1 MNNIR
6 IVKLNNVVSSWRIF
20 YDPFE
25 SEVSQDN
32 QFVEMRRAIVPLD
45 SDLSPWLLRIGL
57 DRAKILEYRLTTM
70 DIQSALKSYYN
81 DKFDVMVN
89 DPNDTEIV
97 IRIRIKTFDT
107 ESDMLSDLKAAKEVL
122 LNDFVVKGVK
132 NIVYASL
139 DSKEEFTTFNHLTQE
154 FEVFEERFIST
165 EGSNLMEIMGMDGV
179 DSSQVMTNN
188 IMEVYETLGI
198 EAARKLMHAE
208 ILNVLGSI
216 YVNHRHIS
224 LLIDTMT
231 NNGTIIS
238 TTRHGVN
245 KTDANVL
252 AKSSFEEN
260 VAQLTNAALFSTIDN
275 MKGVSANVMLG
286 QITPM
291 GTGMTN
297 IYMGTEAAPQECVI
311 VDNNVIMNKNG
322 KENKQTNADVLQM
335 LQNTNDMDFD
345 I

>member
-1 MNNIR
+1 
-6 IVKLNNVVSSWRIF
+6 
-20 YDPFE
+20 
-25 SEVSQDN
+25 
-32 QFVEMRRAIVPLD
+32 
-45 SDLSPWLLRIGL
+45 
-57 DRAKILEYRLTTM
+57 
-70 DIQSALKSYYN
+70 
-81 DKFDVMVN
+81 
-89 DPNDTEIV
+89 
-97 IRIRIKTFDT
+97 
-107 ESDMLSDLKAAKEVL
+107 
-122 LNDFVVKGVK
+122 
-132 NIVYASL
+132 
-139 DSKEEFTTFNHLTQE
+139 
-154 FEVFEERFIST
+154 
-165 EGSNLMEIMGMDGV
+165 
-179 DSSQVMTNN
+179 
-188 IMEVYETLGI
+188 VYETLGI